1 MHMRA
6 IPYVQTSV
14 FVDDRYPFG
23 GNQLATY
30 WDADLNE
37 AILTDVMQSMALE
50 MNFSESTFIEKTTA
64 KDCSFKVRIFT
75 PASEIPFAGHPT
87 LGTSFVLKYK
97 NLIAQSEKST
107 ILELGVGPIPVEYLD
122 SRLIQMEQPKP
133 KFLNTIDDIGLV
145 AETIGLTQN
154 DVIQDLPIQ
163 PVSTGF
169 PFLIVPLRDL
179 ATVKRAVPNPQLIS
193 ENLKDLVS
201 QEILIFSTEGVH
213 SDSHVHA
220 RMFAPGAGVLE
231 DPATG
236 SAVGPLG
243 VYIEHYN
250 VIKDHNISE
259 DITIEQGYEIN
270 RPSQLIVNVPNEN
283 MDSVLVSGVTR
294 LTAEGTFY
302 LP

>member
-1 MHMRA
+1 MRS

-23 GNQLATY
+23 GNQLATF
-30 WDADLNE
+30 WDAKSNIVLSTED
-37 AILTDVMQSMALE
+37 MQGMTLE
-50 MNFSESTFIEKTTA
+50 MNFSESTFIEKTD
-64 KDCSFKVRIFT
+64 KDSCSFKVRIFT
-75 PASEIPFAGHPT
+75 PASEIPFAGHPI

-97 NLIAQSEKST
+97 NLIADSDRKT
-107 ILELGVGPIPVEYLD
+107 TLELGVGPIPVEYLD

-133 KFLNTIDDIGLV
+133 KFLNTIDDISLV

-179 ATVKRAVPNPQLIS
+179 ATVKKAVPNPQLIL

-213 SDSHVHA
+213 SDSHAHA

-243 VYIEHYN
+243 AYIEHYN
-250 VIKDHNISE
+250 VIKDHNIG
-259 DITIEQGYEIN
+259 DNIVIEQGYEIN

-283 MDSVLVSGVTR
+283 MAAVLVSGATR